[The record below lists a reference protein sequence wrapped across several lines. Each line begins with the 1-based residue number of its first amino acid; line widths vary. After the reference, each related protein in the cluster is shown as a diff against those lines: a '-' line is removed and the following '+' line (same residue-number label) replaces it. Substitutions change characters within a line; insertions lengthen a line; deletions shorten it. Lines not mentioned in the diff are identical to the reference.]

1 MALIDQERLHRALNP
16 RTLAVVGD
24 KGPQYNWLTNQKD
37 FTGELYSVQ
46 LDENEIPGIEEK
58 GITNYKSLK
67 DIPGD
72 IDLVICAVPRQVAP
86 YVVAD
91 AIEKG
96 VGGISMFTSGFAET
110 KEPQGIELQEKL
122 VQMCTDAGMPLVGP
136 NCMGVYDRHLAVK
149 FGNGLEHGDGG
160 DISVI
165 SQSGTHGI
173 GITNGAQSAGVKVR
187 RTISIG
193 NSIIL
198 NESDYLAY
206 LMNDPETPAIA
217 MYLEGTKDG
226 RRFSN
231 ILRQATKKKPVI
243 VWKGG
248 RSTAGARA
256 VNSHTGS
263 LASSQ
268 AIWDA
273 MLKQTGAIAVASIE
287 EAVDAIAGL
296 VHTKQPTG
304 RNIALIAMTGGQS
317 VAITDQFESYGF
329 NIPELSDASYA
340 RFAEF
345 FTVIGGSYRNPFDA
359 ASTIRSEAENL
370 QKILEIL
377 ADESVIDAGVALEF
391 RSRGFEK
398 PGDLDE
404 ILDLLDDYRNKTDH
418 PVILLMPTHGVL
430 SGNTEEAAQVKD
442 RVVARGFAVYPS
454 FQRGAQALGRIVDY
468 HTVGAEA

>member
-1 MALIDQERLHRALNP
+1 MPIDQTRLHRALNP

-24 KGPQYNWLTNQKD
+24 KGPNYQWLTNQKD

-46 LDENEIPGIEEK
+46 LDEKEIPGIEEK
-58 GITNYKSLK
+58 GISNYKSLK

-72 IDLVICAVPRQVAP
+72 IDLVICSVPRQVTP
-86 YVVAD
+86 FVVAD

-110 KEPQGIELQEKL
+110 KEPQGIELQAKL
-122 VQMCTDAGMPLVGP
+122 VELCSNAGMPLIGP
-136 NCMGVYDRHLAVK
+136 NCMGVYNRRLAVK
-149 FGNGLEHGDGG
+149 FGGGLEHGDGG

-165 SQSGTHGI
+165 AQSGTHGV
-173 GITNGAQSAGVKVR
+173 GITNGAQTVGVKVR

-198 NESDYLAY
+198 NESDYLEY

-226 RRFSN
+226 RRFFE
-231 ILRQATKKKPVI
+231 ILCEAAKRKPVI

-268 AIWDA
+268 AVWDA
-273 MLKQTGAIAVASIE
+273 MLKQAGAIATSSIDE
-287 EAVDAIAGL
+287 TIDAIAGL

-329 NIPELSDASYA
+329 NVPELSDPSYQ
-340 RFAEF
+340 RLAEF
-345 FTVIGGSYRNPFDA
+345 FTIIGGSYGNPFDA
-359 ASTIRSEAENL
+359 ASTIGSESENL

-377 ADESVIDAGVALEF
+377 ADETVIDGGVALEF
-391 RSRGFEK
+391 RSRGFENLE
-398 PGDLDE
+398 DLDG
-404 ILDLLDDYRNKTDH
+404 ILDLLDEYREKTNQ
-418 PVILLMPTHGVL
+418 PVILLMPAHGVM
-430 SGNTEEAAQVKD
+430 SGGMEEAA
-442 RVVARGFAVYPS
+442 RVWARVAERGFAGYPS
-454 FQRGAQALGRIVDY
+454 FQRGAQALGRIVDF
-468 HTVGAEA
+468 HATRVE